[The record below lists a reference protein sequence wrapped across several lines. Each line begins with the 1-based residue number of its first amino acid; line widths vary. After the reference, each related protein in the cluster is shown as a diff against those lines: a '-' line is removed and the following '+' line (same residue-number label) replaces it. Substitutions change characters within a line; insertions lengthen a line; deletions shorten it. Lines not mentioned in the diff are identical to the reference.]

1 MWNLRQNLYW
11 KKSKL
16 NRHVVSV
23 HEKVKKP
30 FKCDI
35 CDHTYSFKSYLTFHV
50 SSVYEKKKPFVCDF
64 GNCQKVQCVIINK
77 SDEIL
82 ASWCWLCLLSTRVVV
97 LKIPSFG
104 KSYSTRNILTRFVQ
118 FFPWASWACLTSK

>member
-16 NRHVVSV
+16 NRHIVSV

-50 SSVYEKKKPFVCDF
+50 SSVYEKKKPFECQICDYACSQKKNMENHTVSAQD
-64 GNCQKVQCVIINK
+64 GNLKSHILSVHEKKKPFKCQICHLIGFSQKG
-77 SDEIL
+77 D
-82 ASWCWLCLLSTRVVV
+82 
-97 LKIPSFG
+97 LKTVF
-104 KSYSTRNILTRFVQ
+104 
-118 FFPWASWACLTSK
+118 